1 MKKKTDTK
9 QTAAIYVRLR
19 AAGYSI
25 AEAARLLGLKIPAAW
40 ELERAEAEE
49 ISVEAAFLELK
60 RATNKQ

>member
-1 MKKKTDTK
+1 MKQK
-9 QTAAIYVRLR
+9 QKQKQAAAIYVRLR

-25 AEAARLLGLKIPAAW
+25 AEAARLLGLKISEAW